1 MLVTQIIIQNVIAGK
16 SQAAA
21 QGGLGGQE
29 GDKCCSYKSS
39 GMSILVLVW
48 HDNVRIKID
57 VTCMLRHKRLVVSPL
72 YR

>member
-1 MLVTQIIIQNVIAGK
+1 MLRLKLTLLVTQIIIQNVIAGK

-39 GMSILVLVW
+39 GMSILVLV
-48 HDNVRIKID
+48 
-57 VTCMLRHKRLVVSPL
+57 
-72 YR
+72 